1 MPLQYKYKAV
11 SSSGV
16 QRSGVITAVSSEQV
30 EEYLSEQNLIP
41 ISIRQTSDSRPL
53 TFFGM
58 LNGSSYEKLISFT
71 NQLATLYRS
80 GVPLLKALSIIRIG
94 EANGRFNFVI
104 DQIRVSVQSG
114 KQLSEAMADY
124 PDIFTRVYIAG
135 VAAGEESGKLE
146 QTLEE
151 LSGMLEREME
161 IGRQLKVATRYPIIV
176 LTVVA
181 LAFAVMM
188 TFVIPRFVDF
198 YKSFNADL
206 PAPTKLLIGLS
217 NLITHYWP
225 IVLVAL
231 VASIYGLRRLLA
243 IPKGRLWFDRK
254 LLALPIFGDL
264 IVKSNMARFS
274 LMFKILFKSGVP
286 IVRSMDIL
294 TSTVKNTAIALD
306 IRKLEEL
313 FRKGQDLSL
322 NLREFHYLPDMALQL
337 MSVGL
342 ESGSLERMLNEIG
355 NHYGKEVLYRS
366 RQLTSVLEPIL
377 TVVLGAF
384 VLTMALAMF
393 LPMWN
398 LIKVFKG

>member
-1 MPLQYKYKAV
+1 
-11 SSSGV
+11 
-16 QRSGVITAVSSEQV
+16 
-30 EEYLSEQNLIP
+30 
-41 ISIRQTSDSRPL
+41 
-53 TFFGM
+53 
-58 LNGSSYEKLISFT
+58 
-71 NQLATLYRS
+71 
-80 GVPLLKALSIIRIG
+80 
-94 EANGRFNFVI
+94 
-104 DQIRVSVQSG
+104 
-114 KQLSEAMADY
+114 
-124 PDIFTRVYIAG
+124 
-135 VAAGEESGKLE
+135 
-146 QTLEE
+146 
-151 LSGMLEREME
+151 MLEREME

-176 LTVVA
+176 LAVVA
-181 LAFAVMM
+181 LAFTVMM

-217 NLITHYWP
+217 NLITHYW
-225 IVLVAL
+225 IFVIIALVAL
-231 VASIYGLRRLLA
+231 VYALKRLLS
-243 IPKGRLWFDRK
+243 IPEGRLWFDRK

-264 IVKSNMARFS
+264 IIKSNVARFS

-294 TSTVKNTAIALD
+294 TSTVKNSAIALD

-322 NLREFHYLPDMALQL
+322 NLNEFHYLPDMALQL

-342 ESGSLERMLNEIG
+342 ESGSLERMLNEVG
-355 NHYGKEVLYRS
+355 NHYSKEVLYRS

-377 TVVLGAF
+377 TLVLGAF